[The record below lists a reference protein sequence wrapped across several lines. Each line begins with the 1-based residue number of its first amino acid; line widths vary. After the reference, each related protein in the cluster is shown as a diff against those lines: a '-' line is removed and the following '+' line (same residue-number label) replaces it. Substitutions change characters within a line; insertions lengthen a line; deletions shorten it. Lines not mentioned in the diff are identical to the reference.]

1 MPNAPCL
8 LDGQVGL
15 GFLLMAGLLGDES
28 FSNELSQLLKARN
41 SVLLIESFEED
52 RVLEAIQAVVTNTE
66 LLRTPRQLHVYSV
79 TEGLRKFGETK
90 GQPQEPDVALKAA
103 LSISEPSVFV
113 FFDLHHFLGSSGRP
127 AQPSVIRSIRDAGH
141 LFRSGDTV
149 STLIIVSPTITL
161 PPDLEKTVTVLDF
174 PLPDEKQLHEVLS
187 AIIDANSGS
196 ERIVIN
202 LDESG
207 REQLVKASL
216 GLTRNEAENAFARAI
231 VRDGILDASDV
242 SVILE
247 EKSQIVRKSGILEFI
262 HNSGSIEDI
271 GGLENLKKWLT
282 KRNDSWLDV
291 ASDWGLPFPKG
302 VLITGVPGCGKSL
315 TAKCSASLWGL
326 PLLRL
331 DVGRVFAGLVG
342 SSEANMRQALKMA
355 EAVAPSILWMDEIEK
370 GFGDSGS
377 SGDSGTSSRVFGSF
391 LTWMQEKEKP
401 VFVIATANN
410 IDKLPPEFLRKGRFD
425 EIFFVDLPTDSE
437 RQIIWA
443 LHLKKRLNKENIAGS
458 EIAVDEKLISDLSAM
473 SEGFSGAEIEQA
485 VIASLFDT
493 FSERRPV
500 KREDIEKSIR
510 NTVPLSITQAEKIR
524 SIRGWASTRA
534 VAATAIEDSGDYGSS
549 DPNEAEEKSKGDNV
563 AGWRGGRK
571 IEF

>member
-1 MPNAPCL
+1 MREKRKYT
-8 LDGQVGL
+8 
-15 GFLLMAGLLGDES
+15 FSDE
-28 FSNELSQLLKARN
+28 LAQLLKARN

-52 RVLEAIQAVVTNTE
+52 RVLEAIQEVVTDKE
-66 LLRTPRQLHVYSV
+66 LLRTSRQLFTYSV
-79 TEGLRKFGETK
+79 TSGLRKFGELK
-90 GQPQEPDVALKAA
+90 GQPQEPDIALKQA
-103 LSISEPSVFV
+103 LVCKEPSVFV
-113 FFDLHHFLGSSGRP
+113 FFDLHHYLGSAGRP
-127 AQPSVIRSIRDAGH
+127 AQPSVIRAIRDVSH
-141 LFRSGDTV
+141 TFRTGNNV

-174 PLPDEKQLHEVLS
+174 PLPDEVQLHEVLN
-187 AIIDANSGS
+187 AIIEANSGS
-196 ERIVIN
+196 ERISID
-202 LDESG
+202 LDDSG

-216 GLTRNEAENAFARAI
+216 GLTRSEAENAFARAI
-231 VRDGILDASDV
+231 VQDGVLNVSDV
-242 SVILE
+242 SVVLE
-247 EKSQIVRKSGILEFI
+247 EKSQVIRKSGILEYV
-262 HNSGSIEDI
+262 HNHGSIDDI

-291 ASDWGLPFPKG
+291 AGDWGLPFPKG

-342 SSEANMRQALKMA
+342 SSEANMREALKMA

-370 GFGDSGS
+370 GFGDTTS

-425 EIFFVDLPTDSE
+425 EIFFVDLPTNAE
-437 RQIIWA
+437 RHTIWK
-443 LHLKKRLNKENIAGS
+443 LHLEKRLSKKNLAGS
-458 EIAVDEKLISDLSAM
+458 VIVIDETMVNKLSEL

-485 VIASLFDT
+485 VIASLFDA
-493 FSERRPV
+493 FGERRPV
-500 KREDIEKSIR
+500 QFEDLERAVR
-510 NTVPLSITQAEKIR
+510 NTVPLSITQAEKIK

-534 VAATAIEDSGDYGSS
+534 VAATATEDSGDYGST
-549 DPNEAEEKSKGDNV
+549 DPDLPAEKPSGDNV
-563 AGWRGGRK
+563 SGWRGGRK

>member
-1 MPNAPCL
+1 
-8 LDGQVGL
+8 
-15 GFLLMAGLLGDES
+15 
-28 FSNELSQLLKARN
+28 
-41 SVLLIESFEED
+41 
-52 RVLEAIQAVVTNTE
+52 
-66 LLRTPRQLHVYSV
+66 
-79 TEGLRKFGETK
+79 
-90 GQPQEPDVALKAA
+90 
-103 LSISEPSVFV
+103 
-113 FFDLHHFLGSSGRP
+113 
-127 AQPSVIRSIRDAGH
+127 
-141 LFRSGDTV
+141 
-149 STLIIVSPTITL
+149 
-161 PPDLEKTVTVLDF
+161 
-174 PLPDEKQLHEVLS
+174 
-187 AIIDANSGS
+187 
-196 ERIVIN
+196 VIN

-231 VRDGILDASDV
+231 VRDGVLDASDV

-437 RQIIWA
+437 RQIIWT

-458 EIAVDEKLISDLSAM
+458 EIDVDEQLISDLSAM

-534 VAATAIEDSGDYGSS
+534 VAATAIEDSGDYGST

>member
-1 MPNAPCL
+1 
-8 LDGQVGL
+8 
-15 GFLLMAGLLGDES
+15 
-28 FSNELSQLLKARN
+28 
-41 SVLLIESFEED
+41 
-52 RVLEAIQAVVTNTE
+52 
-66 LLRTPRQLHVYSV
+66 
-79 TEGLRKFGETK
+79 
-90 GQPQEPDVALKAA
+90 
-103 LSISEPSVFV
+103 
-113 FFDLHHFLGSSGRP
+113 
-127 AQPSVIRSIRDAGH
+127 
-141 LFRSGDTV
+141 
-149 STLIIVSPTITL
+149 
-161 PPDLEKTVTVLDF
+161 
-174 PLPDEKQLHEVLS
+174 
-187 AIIDANSGS
+187 
-196 ERIVIN
+196 VIN

-437 RQIIWA
+437 RQIIWT

-458 EIAVDEKLISDLSAM
+458 EIDVDEQLISDLSAM

-534 VAATAIEDSGDYGSS
+534 VAATAIEDSGDYGSA

>member
-1 MPNAPCL
+1 
-8 LDGQVGL
+8 
-15 GFLLMAGLLGDES
+15 MAELLGDQS
-28 FSNELSQLLKARN
+28 FSSELSQLLKARN

-52 RVLEAIQAVVTNTE
+52 RVLEAIQEVVTSSE
-66 LLRTPRQLHVYSV
+66 LLRTTRQLHVYTV
-79 TEGLRKFGETK
+79 TEGLRKFGESK

-103 LSISEPSVFV
+103 LSIKEPSVFV
-113 FFDLHHFLGSSGRP
+113 FFDLHHFLGSAGRP

-141 LFRSGDTV
+141 LFRSGETV

-196 ERIVIN
+196 ERIVID

-242 SVILE
+242 SVVLE
-247 EKSQIVRKSGILEFI
+247 EKSQIVRKSGILEFV
-262 HNSGSIEDI
+262 HNSGSIDDI

-291 ASDWGLPFPKG
+291 AADWGLPFPKG

-425 EIFFVDLPTDSE
+425 EIFFVDLPTDTE
-437 RQIIWA
+437 RRIIWT
-443 LHLKKRLNKENIAGS
+443 LHLKKRLTKENTAGS
-458 EIAVDEKLISDLSAM
+458 LIKIEDGLVKDLSSM

-485 VIASLFDT
+485 VIASLFDA
-493 FSERRPV
+493 FGERRPV
-500 KREDIEKSIR
+500 VREDLERSIR

-534 VAATAIEDSGDYGSS
+534 VAATATEDSGDYGTT
-549 DPNEAEEKSKGDNV
+549 DPNEPEEKSNGDNV

>member
-1 MPNAPCL
+1 
-8 LDGQVGL
+8 
-15 GFLLMAGLLGDES
+15 
-28 FSNELSQLLKARN
+28 
-41 SVLLIESFEED
+41 
-52 RVLEAIQAVVTNTE
+52 
-66 LLRTPRQLHVYSV
+66 
-79 TEGLRKFGETK
+79 
-90 GQPQEPDVALKAA
+90 
-103 LSISEPSVFV
+103 
-113 FFDLHHFLGSSGRP
+113 
-127 AQPSVIRSIRDAGH
+127 
-141 LFRSGDTV
+141 
-149 STLIIVSPTITL
+149 
-161 PPDLEKTVTVLDF
+161 
-174 PLPDEKQLHEVLS
+174 
-187 AIIDANSGS
+187 
-196 ERIVIN
+196 
-202 LDESG
+202 
-207 REQLVKASL
+207 
-216 GLTRNEAENAFARAI
+216 LTRNEAENAFARAI
-231 VRDGILDASDV
+231 VRDGILDVSDV
-242 SVILE
+242 SVVLE
-247 EKSQIVRKSGILEFI
+247 EKSQIVRKSGILEFV
-262 HNSGSIEDI
+262 HNSGSIDDI

-291 ASDWGLPFPKG
+291 AADWGLPFPKG

-437 RQIIWA
+437 RQIIWT
-443 LHLKKRLNKENIAGS
+443 LHLKKRLAKDNTAGS
-458 EIAVDEKLISDLSAM
+458 VIKIDDQLVRDLSAI

-485 VIASLFDT
+485 VIASLFDA
-493 FSERRPV
+493 FGERRPV
-500 KREDIEKSIR
+500 EREDIEKSIR

-534 VAATAIEDSGDYGSS
+534 VAATATEDSGEYGTS
-549 DPNEAEEKSKGDNV
+549 DPNKPEENSDGDNV

>member
-1 MPNAPCL
+1 
-8 LDGQVGL
+8 
-15 GFLLMAGLLGDES
+15 
-28 FSNELSQLLKARN
+28 
-41 SVLLIESFEED
+41 
-52 RVLEAIQAVVTNTE
+52 
-66 LLRTPRQLHVYSV
+66 
-79 TEGLRKFGETK
+79 
-90 GQPQEPDVALKAA
+90 
-103 LSISEPSVFV
+103 
-113 FFDLHHFLGSSGRP
+113 
-127 AQPSVIRSIRDAGH
+127 
-141 LFRSGDTV
+141 
-149 STLIIVSPTITL
+149 
-161 PPDLEKTVTVLDF
+161 
-174 PLPDEKQLHEVLS
+174 
-187 AIIDANSGS
+187 
-196 ERIVIN
+196 
-202 LDESG
+202 
-207 REQLVKASL
+207 
-216 GLTRNEAENAFARAI
+216 
-231 VRDGILDASDV
+231 
-242 SVILE
+242 
-247 EKSQIVRKSGILEFI
+247 
-262 HNSGSIEDI
+262 
-271 GGLENLKKWLT
+271 
-282 KRNDSWLDV
+282 
-291 ASDWGLPFPKG
+291 
-302 VLITGVPGCGKSL
+302 
-315 TAKCSASLWGL
+315 
-326 PLLRL
+326 
-331 DVGRVFAGLVG
+331 
-342 SSEANMRQALKMA
+342 MA

-425 EIFFVDLPTDSE
+425 EIFFVDLPTNSE
-437 RQIIWA
+437 RQIIWL

-458 EIAVDEKLISDLSAM
+458 EIDVDEQLISDLSAM

-534 VAATAIEDSGDYGSS
+534 VAATAIEDSGDYGST

>member
-1 MPNAPCL
+1 MLIKWPQTSGSTIYSMTVNKTN
-8 LDGQVGL
+8 D
-15 GFLLMAGLLGDES
+15 S
-28 FSNELSQLLKARN
+28 FSSELSQLLKARN

-52 RVLEAIQAVVTNTE
+52 RVLEAIQDVVTDTE
-66 LLRTPRQLHVYSV
+66 LVRTPRQIYTYTV
-79 TEGLRKFGETK
+79 TNGLRKLGESK
-90 GQPQEPDVALKAA
+90 GQPQEPDLALKAA
-103 LSISEPSVFV
+103 LATKESSVFI
-113 FFDLHHFLGSSGRP
+113 FFDLHHYLGSSSRP
-127 AQPSVIRSIRDAGH
+127 AMPSVIRSIRDASNV
-141 LFRSGDTV
+141 FRSSGAV

-187 AIIDANSGS
+187 AIIDANAGS

-242 SVILE
+242 SVVLE
-247 EKSQIVRKSGILEFI
+247 EKSQVVRKSGILEFV
-262 HNSGSIEDI
+262 HNHGSIEDI

-291 ASDWGLPFPKG
+291 AAEWGLPFPKG
-302 VLITGVPGCGKSL
+302 ILITGVPGCGKSL

-342 SSEANMRQALKMA
+342 SSEANMRAALKMA

-370 GFGDSGS
+370 GFGDTSS

-410 IDKLPPEFLRKGRFD
+410 IEKLPPEFLRKGRFD
-425 EIFFVDLPTDSE
+425 EIFFVDLPTDTE
-437 RQIIWA
+437 RKVIWQ
-443 LHLKKRLNKENIAGS
+443 LHLRKRLSSENTAGS
-458 EIAVDEKLISDLSAM
+458 EIVIDEDLVNHLSEL

-485 VIASLFDT
+485 VIASLFDA
-493 FSERRPV
+493 FGERRPV
-500 KREDIEKSIR
+500 KREDIERSVR

-534 VAATAIEDSGDYGSS
+534 VAATAPEDSGHYGNTDPEQPKEDSSS
-549 DPNEAEEKSKGDNV
+549 DDVS
-563 AGWRGGRK
+563 GWRGGRK

>member
-1 MPNAPCL
+1 M
-8 LDGQVGL
+8 
-15 GFLLMAGLLGDES
+15 

-52 RVLEAIQAVVTNTE
+52 RVLEAIQEVVSNTE
-66 LLRTPRQLHVYSV
+66 LLRTPRQLHVYTI
-79 TEGLRKFGETK
+79 TEGLRKFGETM
-90 GQPQEPDVALKAA
+90 GQPQEPDDALKTA
-103 LSISEPSVFV
+103 LSINEPSVFV

-149 STLIIVSPTITL
+149 STLIIVSPTISL

-174 PLPDEKQLHEVLS
+174 PLPDEKQLHEVLN

-196 ERIVIN
+196 ERIVID

-231 VRDGILDASDV
+231 VRDGILDVSDV
-242 SVILE
+242 SVVLE
-247 EKSQIVRKSGILEFI
+247 EKSQIVRKSGILEFVQ
-262 HNSGSIEDI
+262 NSGSIDEI

-291 ASDWGLPFPKG
+291 AADWGLPFPKG

-342 SSEANMRQALKMA
+342 SSEANMRQALRMA

-377 SGDSGTSSRVFGSF
+377 SNDSGTSSRVFGTF

-425 EIFFVDLPTDSE
+425 EIFFVDLPTDIE
-437 RQIIWA
+437 RQTIWT
-443 LHLKKRLNKENIAGS
+443 LHLKKRLAKANTAGS
-458 EIAVDEKLISDLSAM
+458 VIKIDEPLVIALSAM

-485 VIASLFDT
+485 VIASLFDA
-493 FSERRPV
+493 FGERRPV
-500 KREDIEKSIR
+500 KREDIERSIR

-534 VAATAIEDSGDYGSS
+534 VAATATEDSGEYGTT
-549 DPNEAEEKSKGDNV
+549 DPSEPEEKSTSDNV

>member
-1 MPNAPCL
+1 M
-8 LDGQVGL
+8 
-15 GFLLMAGLLGDES
+15 
-28 FSNELSQLLKARN
+28 
-41 SVLLIESFEED
+41 
-52 RVLEAIQAVVTNTE
+52 
-66 LLRTPRQLHVYSV
+66 
-79 TEGLRKFGETK
+79 
-90 GQPQEPDVALKAA
+90 
-103 LSISEPSVFV
+103 
-113 FFDLHHFLGSSGRP
+113 
-127 AQPSVIRSIRDAGH
+127 
-141 LFRSGDTV
+141 
-149 STLIIVSPTITL
+149 
-161 PPDLEKTVTVLDF
+161 DF

-187 AIIDANSGS
+187 GIIDANSGS
-196 ERIVIN
+196 ERIVID

-242 SVILE
+242 SVVLE
-247 EKSQIVRKSGILEFI
+247 EKSQIVRKSGILEFV
-262 HNSGSIEDI
+262 HNSGSIDDI

-291 ASDWGLPFPKG
+291 AADWGLPFPKG

-355 EAVAPSILWMDEIEK
+355 EAVAPSILLMDEIEK

-437 RQIIWA
+437 RQIIWT
-443 LHLKKRLNKENIAGS
+443 LHLKKRLTKENTAGS
-458 EIAVDEKLISDLSAM
+458 VIEIDDQLVRDLSAI
-473 SEGFSGAEIEQA
+473 SE
-485 VIASLFDT
+485 
-493 FSERRPV
+493 
-500 KREDIEKSIR
+500 
-510 NTVPLSITQAEKIR
+510 
-524 SIRGWASTRA
+524 
-534 VAATAIEDSGDYGSS
+534 
-549 DPNEAEEKSKGDNV
+549 
-563 AGWRGGRK
+563 
-571 IEF
+571 